1 VAAPGTLIETLAH
14 LQQHVSVVYSRHLLL
29 DYARKSAS
37 ARLGLL
43 FRVDM
48 RAHQLVLVERC
59 GRAPLHELPSEYTP
73 IALDGLFSAALH
85 QQGILRVSDVY
96 SDPRGLPGE
105 RNWTWRGGQV
115 LLCAVGANSMATG
128 ARGVMALCSDRQI
141 SDTSDTSDT
150 SVTTQA
156 ESEILICAAL
166 LGAYLEDGDSYS
178 HEEIQAAIDRERGR
192 IARDIHDGAAQGIAH
207 AIHSLEFA
215 QRMLEKQPQV
225 AQREIRRARET
236 LLESLN
242 DLRHSI
248 SALSPPQLERASF
261 AEAVRALLDDFSKVE
276 PAITLRCEGVQIKH
290 LPPSLEIPLYRF
302 LQEAL
307 NNVRKHAHASRVS
320 VGIQSMS
327 GLLVAQVGDD
337 GTGFNV
343 EQVLRQ
349 SRDAAKAGIPTHFGL
364 RAMHERVEQAGGTL
378 LITSTPG
385 AGTTLKARFPPG
397 QPRSPVVLTNRE
409 REVLRLLVDG
419 ATNRAI
425 ADQLSVSIET
435 VKSHVHHIMQKL
447 QVKDRTQAAVLAAR
461 QRWV

>member
-1 VAAPGTLIETLAH
+1 
-14 LQQHVSVVYSRHLLL
+14 
-29 DYARKSAS
+29 
-37 ARLGLL
+37 
-43 FRVDM
+43 M
-48 RAHQLVLVERC
+48 
-59 GRAPLHELPSEYTP
+59 
-73 IALDGLFSAALH
+73 
-85 QQGILRVSDVY
+85 
-96 SDPRGLPGE
+96 
-105 RNWTWRGGQV
+105 
-115 LLCAVGANSMATG
+115 
-128 ARGVMALCSDRQI
+128 
-141 SDTSDTSDT
+141 
-150 SVTTQA
+150 
-156 ESEILICAAL
+156 
-166 LGAYLEDGDSYS
+166 
-178 HEEIQAAIDRERGR
+178 
-192 IARDIHDGAAQGIAH
+192 
-207 AIHSLEFA
+207 
-215 QRMLEKQPQV
+215 

-242 DLRHSI
+242 DLRHDI
-248 SALSPPQLERASF
+248 SALSPVQLERASF

-276 PAITLRCEGVQIKH
+276 PAITLRYEGVQIKH

-307 NNVRKHAHASRVS
+307 NNVRKHARASRVS

-337 GTGFNV
+337 GAGFNV

-349 SRDAAKAGIPTHFGL
+349 SRDAAKDGTPTHFGL
-364 RAMHERVEQAGGTL
+364 RAMQERVEQAGGTL

-397 QPRSPVVLTNRE
+397 PPRSLVVLTNRE